1 MTTDIVAES
10 DRLILRPWGPDELSV
25 LHGILSHAETMKQ
38 WPAPLSDAYIKSWHD
53 WAQELWAERKLGRW
67 ALVRKSDGAVIGD
80 CGLVP
85 MELQGSAYTDLGY
98 IVHADHHGQ
107 GYGEE
112 AARAILAV
120 GRARADIDPLVIH
133 MAEDHLRSKRV
144 AEKLGFVENFRFVH
158 PENAGKTHIVFTDGL
173 TAIPR

>member
-10 DRLILRPWGPDELSV
+10 DRLILRPWGPDELPA
-25 LHGILSHAETMKQ
+25 LRGILGHAETMKE
-38 WPAPLSDAYIKSWHD
+38 WPAPLTDDYIASWHD
-53 WAQELWAERKLGRW
+53 WAREIWADRKLGRW

-85 MELQGSAYTDLGY
+85 TVLEGSAYTDLGY
-98 IVHADHHGQ
+98 IVHADYHGQ

-112 AARAILAV
+112 AARAVLAV
-120 GRARADIDPLVIH
+120 GRARSDIDPLIIH

-144 AEKLGFVENFRFVH
+144 AEKLGFVESFRFAN
-158 PENAGKTHIVFTDGL
+158 PENTGKIHIVFIDG
-173 TAIPR
+173 TAA